1 MIDVKV
7 KCIINDVEL
16 SVKTTV
22 ESDDKAKTKLK
33 ELYDLLKESETDIF
47 PVDASNVPKPFI
59 IGAGI

>member
-33 ELYDLLKESETDIF
+33 ELYDLLKVSKTEIF
-47 PVDASNVPKPFI
+47 SVDASNVSEPFFE
-59 IGAGI
+59 GVGN

>member
-33 ELYDLLKESETDIF
+33 ELYDLLKDSETEIF
-47 PVDASNVPKPFI
+47 SVDDSNVSEPFI
-59 IGAGI
+59 RGTGT